1 MQECYLRSATFLTA
15 NNVTIF
21 ANPARYLTCERRHG
35 YSSPIRLHFHD
46 NGNEGQ
52 WQEMPVLTIQKLT
65 IHRTSSWRKPILHIL
80 LENIIVRTTMIEHN
94 TNGTSANYLDYTNTI
109 LQFLKKLPIPPT
121 KPDIYPKLGSIQLR
135 NLSFE
140 IYYGNNNKQR
150 PSSSL
155 FLPWSKTQATSSC
168 NNQYNPIEEENQ
180 DTSNCYCYP
189 QDVTSDAKTMC
200 DNVLCAHRTTCSS
213 GARKNL
219 LLISKLY
226 VPQVILDRLFL
237 DTTHLV
243 ATKFLGGIEQM
254 DIPKV
259 LEESLLRGL
268 VEDLVF
274 ENIRKQLNKTLLAL
288 LLHDDNNNDDAF
300 AHIRKLI
307 AVGKEYIKASWPK
320 IIQEADSILKKTRV
334 LDDTSAFFEGLR
346 KQLAISEENIKNS
359 WSVLREDAILKNKN
373 FLRNASSFFDG
384 IRQQYSVCEKYFK
397 NGMSEVLKHT
407 DTFKKKFSSFI

>member
-1 MQECYLRSATFLTA
+1 ML
-15 NNVTIF
+15 
-21 ANPARYLTCERRHG
+21 
-35 YSSPIRLHFHD
+35 
-46 NGNEGQ
+46 
-52 WQEMPVLTIQKLT
+52 
-65 IHRTSSWRKPILHIL
+65 
-80 LENIIVRTTMIEHN
+80 EHN
-94 TNGTSANYLDYTNTI
+94 TNGSSANYLDYTNTL

-121 KPDIYPKLGSIQLR
+121 EPDIYPKLGSIQLR
-135 NLSFE
+135 NVSFE

-150 PSSSL
+150 PSPSL
-155 FLPWSKTQATSSC
+155 FLPWSKPQATSSC

-180 DTSNCYCYP
+180 DTSNCYYYP
-189 QDVTSDAKTMC
+189 QDVTSDAKVLC
-200 DNVLCAHRTTCSS
+200 DKILCAHRTTCSS

-288 LLHDDNNNDDAF
+288 LLHDNNNNNDAL

-307 AVGKEYIKASWPK
+307 AVGEEYIKGSWPK
-320 IIQEADSILKKTRV
+320 IIQEADSILKKTHL

-346 KQLAISEENIKNS
+346 KQLAMSEENIKNS
-359 WSVLREDAILKNKN
+359 WSVLMEDAILKNKN
-373 FLRNASSFFDG
+373 FLRDASAFFDA
-384 IRQQYSVCEKYFK
+384 IRQQYSVCEEYLK
-397 NGMSEVLKHT
+397 NGMSKVLKDT
-407 DTFKKKFSSFI
+407 DALIKKFSRVI